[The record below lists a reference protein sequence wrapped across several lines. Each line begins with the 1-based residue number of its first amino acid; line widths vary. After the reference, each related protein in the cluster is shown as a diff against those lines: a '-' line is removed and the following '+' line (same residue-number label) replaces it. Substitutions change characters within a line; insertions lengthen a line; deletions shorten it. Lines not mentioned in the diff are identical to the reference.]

1 MQTLRRRVYS
11 HVDWVVLPDGDQ
23 QDHQQREDHLHVGQR
38 IHPERT
44 QDDQL
49 DHLQRCEV
57 VDLPLRHAADVVGG
71 RVGGLDGERQD
82 GVKRLVFSGTLCF
95 ANCIPKDNV

>member
-1 MQTLRRRVYS
+1 MHTFTVLVSTAPLRPLLARVVS
-11 HVDWVVLPDGDQ
+11 PDRDQ
-23 QDHQQREDHLHVGQR
+23 QDHHEGEDHLHVGQR

-57 VDLPLRHAADVVGG
+57 VDLPLRHTANVVS
-71 RVGGLDGERQD
+71 RRIGGLDKEE
-82 GVKRLVFSGTLCF
+82 
-95 ANCIPKDNV
+95 